1 MVYACCIFFS
11 TWQFDSQRSSLV
23 AGGEKNDSSSLVA
36 DETQKDSSYGS
47 NHPENGDSDAPP
59 RKS

>member
-1 MVYACCIFFS
+1 MRVVFFS

-23 AGGEKNDSSSLVA
+23 ADGEKNDSSSLVA
-36 DETQKDSSYGS
+36 DKNQKDSSYGS
-47 NHPENGDSDAPP
+47 NNPENGDSDAPP